1 MREPPHYYIAA
12 MSLMK
17 HLVPAREARLAG
29 RFPANEKL
37 FAPDKQGCDGPSKQD
52 NQKDNKLSD

>member
-17 HLVPAREARLAG
+17 LLVPAREARLAG
-29 RFPANEKL
+29 RFPAKEKL
-37 FAPDKQGCDGPSKQD
+37 FVSHEQNGDGPSKEDDQED
-52 NQKDNKLSD
+52 DELFD

>member
-17 HLVPAREARLAG
+17 HLVPAHEARLAG
-29 RFPANEKL
+29 RFPAKKRL
-37 FAPDKQGCDGPSKQD
+37 FTSHEQSDDGPSKQD
-52 NQKDNKLSD
+52 N